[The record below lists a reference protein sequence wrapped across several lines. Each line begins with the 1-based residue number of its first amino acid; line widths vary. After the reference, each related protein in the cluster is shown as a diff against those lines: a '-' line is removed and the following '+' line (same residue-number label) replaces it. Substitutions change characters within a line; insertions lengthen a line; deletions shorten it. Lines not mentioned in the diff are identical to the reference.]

1 MLWVRAP
8 AAGRDDTLRLKR
20 QKCGGRVCELTQQ
33 LRDQR
38 RPFGLRQVDAQE
50 VDGNPGQGDG
60 DADQRVDG
68 VAVEGD
74 RHQEHGTQTE
84 ETRVQQGQL
93 WRDTPGRG
101 STWTDSRLRSLFVH
115 FI

>member
-1 MLWVRAP
+1 M
-8 AAGRDDTLRLKR
+8 G
-20 QKCGGRVCELTQQ
+20 ELTQK

-50 VDGNPGQGDG
+50 VDGNPGQGDA

-74 RHQEHGTQTE
+74 RHQENGAQTE
-84 ETRVQQGQL
+84 EHRVQQGQL
-93 WRDTPGRG
+93 WRDNVDRFKT
-101 STWTDSRLRSLFVH
+101 SFLFVH
-115 FI
+115 FTIKGPPFSLSQPSKLKEGILFIHSHHGEK